1 MGELHSTMN
10 VTLDGCCEHTQV
22 IADDELHDWVTHL
35 FNSASAL
42 LFGRVTYE
50 LLRGHWP
57 ALAASGTGPAAEV
70 RFARVLESKPKYVV
84 SRREPAA
91 GWKTSR
97 LGLDHAGSEIRALK
111 RDTSGTLLLVAS
123 PSLARALLQAGLIDE
138 YHLAIQPIVVGH
150 GPTFLAG
157 LSRPAFLQLRDT
169 KRLRSGVVVHR
180 YRVDS
185 AERLPAADARFR

>member
-1 MGELHSTMN
+1 MGELHATMN
-10 VTLDGCCEHTQV
+10 VTLDGCCDHTQV
-22 IADDELHDWVTHL
+22 IADDEFHDWVTDL
-35 FNSASAL
+35 FSGASAL

-57 ALAASGTGPAAEV
+57 AVAASGTGPPAEV
-70 RFARVLESKPKYVV
+70 RFARLLESKPKYVV

-91 GWKTSR
+91 GWKTAR
-97 LGLDHAGSEIRALK
+97 VGLDQTGSDVRTLK

-157 LSRPAFLQLRDT
+157 LSQPASLRLRDST
-169 KRLRSGVVVHR
+169 RLRSGVAVHR
-180 YRVDS
+180 YQVGSVANR
-185 AERLPAADARFR
+185 

>member
-1 MGELHSTMN
+1 MSELHATMN
-10 VTLDGCCEHTQV
+10 VTLDGCCDHTQV
-22 IADDELHDWVTHL
+22 IADDEFHEWVTNL
-35 FNSASAL
+35 FIGASAL

-57 ALAASGTGPAAEV
+57 AVAASGTGPPAEV

-91 GWKTSR
+91 GWKTAR
-97 LGLDHAGSEIRALK
+97 VGLDHNGDEIHALK
-111 RDTSGTLLLVAS
+111 RDTDGTLLLVAS
-123 PSLARALLQAGLIDE
+123 PSLARALLQVGLIDQ

-157 LSRPAFLQLRDT
+157 LSRPTYLRLRDSM
-169 KRLRSGVVVHR
+169 RLRSGVAVHR
-180 YRVDS
+180 YQVELVANS
-185 AERLPAADARFR
+185 